1 MAAAKFESHDRASW
15 YFGPL
20 SRPEAQARL
29 LGQRHGTFLVRDS
42 STCPGDYV
50 LSVSENSKVSHYI
63 INSLPGKFK
72 IGDQEF
78 DNLPGLLEFY
88 KIHYLDTTTLIEPAS
103 RAPAPASAPASVTA
117 PPAAALAKGP
127 GAEESAEYVRTLYD
141 FPGNDVEDLPFKKGE
156 LLVIVEKPEEQWWSA
171 RNKDGRLGMI
181 PVPYVEVVVKSSPQP
196 HLQPQQP
203 PPQSLQAQSQQ
214 QQAAGYRNSSSYG
227 IPEPAHAY
235 AQPQTSSPLPT
246 GTNPLPSTQ
255 NGPIYARA
263 IQKRVPCAYDKTA
276 LALEVGDLVKVT
288 RMNISGQWEGEV
300 NGRQGLFPFTHV
312 QIFDPQ
318 NPEENE

>member
-20 SRPEAQARL
+20 SRQEAQAKL
-29 LGQRHGTFLVRDS
+29 QGQRHGTFLVRDS
-42 STCPGDYV
+42 TTCPGDYV

-78 DNLPGLLEFY
+78 EHLPGLLEFY
-88 KIHYLDTTTLIEPAS
+88 KIHYLDTTTLIEPAA
-103 RAPAPASAPASVTA
+103 RVAGPPASLGKAV
-117 PPAAALAKGP
+117 GP
-127 GAEESAEYVRTLYD
+127 GPVQSHVLVGPGPNSSGEDSAEYVRTLYD

-181 PVPYVEVVVKSSPQP
+181 PVPYVEVVVKSAP
-196 HLQPQQP
+196 
-203 PPQSLQAQSQQ
+203 QQ
-214 QQAAGYRNSSSYG
+214 QQAPGYRNSSSYG

-246 GTNPLPSTQ
+246 GANPLPTTQ
-255 NGPIYARA
+255 NGPVYARA

-276 LALEVGDLVKVT
+276 LALEIGDIVKVT

-312 QIFDPQ
+312 QIIDPQ

>member
-1 MAAAKFESHDRASW
+1 MAAAKFESQDRASW

-20 SRPEAQARL
+20 SRQEAQAKL
-29 LGQRHGTFLVRDS
+29 QGQRHGTFLVRDS
-42 STCPGDYV
+42 TTCPGDYV

-78 DNLPGLLEFY
+78 EHLPGLLEFY
-88 KIHYLDTTTLIEPAS
+88 KIHYLDTTTLIEPAA
-103 RAPAPASAPASVTA
+103 RVAGKAAGPAQGHVLLGPGPAS
-117 PPAAALAKGP
+117 G
-127 GAEESAEYVRTLYD
+127 GGEDSAEYVRTLYD

-181 PVPYVEVVVKSSPQP
+181 PVPYVEVVVKSA
-196 HLQPQQP
+196 PQQ
-203 PPQSLQAQSQQ
+203 QQQQ
-214 QQAAGYRNSSSYG
+214 QQAPGYRNSSSYG

-235 AQPQTSSPLPT
+235 AQPQTSSPLPA
-246 GTNPLPSTQ
+246 GANPLPTTQ
-255 NGPIYARA
+255 NGPVYARA

-276 LALEVGDLVKVT
+276 LALEVGDVVKVT

-312 QIFDPQ
+312 QIIDPQ

>member
-1 MAAAKFESHDRASW
+1 MAAAKFESHDRTSW

-20 SRPEAQARL
+20 SRPEAQAKL

-103 RAPAPASAPASVTA
+103 RAPPGSAPTVA
-117 PPAAALAKGP
+117 PTGLAKGP
-127 GAEESAEYVRTLYD
+127 VPPVPAAEESAEYVRTLYD

-181 PVPYVEVVVKSSPQP
+181 PVPYVEVVVKSSPQQQ
-196 HLQPQQP
+196 QPQTF
-203 PPQSLQAQSQQ
+203 QAQSQQQ

-246 GTNPLPSTQ
+246 GTNPLPTTQ